1 MWITASVVVCI
12 QQTLLH
18 CSLVKVQ
25 SSSKR
30 ITVHMHTSLED
41 TEIPCDNCVCI
52 VKFCAAVGTVQFMME
67 TNITTV
73 SFLDR
78 EAVK

>member
-1 MWITASVVVCI
+1 
-12 QQTLLH
+12 
-18 CSLVKVQ
+18 
-25 SSSKR
+25 
-30 ITVHMHTSLED
+30 MHTSLED

-78 EAVK
+78 EAVKWTRGSAHYVGRSMRTTRQPESEQKKITVDL